1 MDAATKGFSYLFR
14 IMSSEDE
21 ADDMPARK
29 MTADDIGFA
38 VGLICREGWGHT
50 RVDLRRL
57 LSLSPEGS
65 YVWEADGSLC
75 GFVTSVRHRST
86 AMIGHVLVSPDSRGR
101 QVGKRLLAE
110 LITDIDSAGIE
121 SAMLYATADGSRLYE
136 QFGFRS
142 SGLELVAVGVL
153 VKDSERVRIDPACEP
168 VRHEDIDALSSLDAE
183 TFGDDRSPL
192 IMRLFEEFPEHC
204 FKLERGGELVGFA
217 FGRRTPIGFDIGPWI
232 CMSGSR
238 EDATALLD
246 SVIHSFPCGG
256 RTDIS
261 PFAANK
267 HYARIVGRYHPYRR
281 AERVQLMIRGEPRY
295 TADVNKV
302 FGVAGFEIG

>member
-1 MDAATKGFSYLFR
+1 
-14 IMSSEDE
+14 
-21 ADDMPARK
+21 MPARR
-29 MTADDIGFA
+29 MTVDDIGFA
-38 VGLICREGWGHT
+38 VSLICREGWGHT
-50 RVDLRRL
+50 RVDFRRL

-65 YVWEADGSLC
+65 YVWEVDGAPC

-86 AMIGHVLVSPDSRGR
+86 AMIGHVLVAPNNRGR
-101 QVGKRLLAE
+101 QIGKGLLSE
-110 LITDIDSAGIE
+110 LLSDIDSAGIG
-121 SAMLYATADGSRLYE
+121 SAMLYATADGGKLYE
-136 QFGFRS
+136 QFGFRN

-153 VKDSERVRIDPACEP
+153 VKDSERARISPACARVERADLD
-168 VRHEDIDALSSLDAE
+168 VLSALDAN

-192 IMRLFEEFPEHC
+192 IARLFEEFPEHC
-204 FKLERGGELVGFA
+204 FKLEKEGEIVGFA

-232 CMSGSR
+232 CTTGSR
-238 EDATALLD
+238 EDAAALLD

-261 PFAANK
+261 PFAANR
-267 HYARIVGRYHPYRR
+267 HYARIVGRYHPYRK

-295 TADVNKV
+295 TEGVDKV